1 MKEIKG
7 IFNKLKTKIDD
18 YILKIMIATD
28 DENIKLRRDNIKL
41 VAINE
46 DLLNRI
52 EKANYDKRKM
62 YAKNKKLEHLMDQF
76 EVRMKK
82 WFIYKSIL
90 LWYTFFMNKNI
101 LILADTRQKS
111 DSHITN
117 YFDKNKIEWQRAT
130 LSNCGD
136 YMAIKYD
143 NIKGIYKDYSILI
156 DTKKDLLE
164 LAGNLCKTSEH
175 ERIKKEISHA
185 KELGCN
191 KFIFLI
197 TDSKIKTSD
206 DIKKWSN
213 IHSQV
218 KGETLFKIM
227 KTMKERYDIHYIFT
241 DKKHAGEKIY
251 TILTS

>member
-82 WFIYKSIL
+82 
-90 LWYTFFMNKNI
+90 
-101 LILADTRQKS
+101 
-111 DSHITN
+111 
-117 YFDKNKIEWQRAT
+117 
-130 LSNCGD
+130 
-136 YMAIKYD
+136 
-143 NIKGIYKDYSILI
+143 
-156 DTKKDLLE
+156 
-164 LAGNLCKTSEH
+164 
-175 ERIKKEISHA
+175 
-185 KELGCN
+185 
-191 KFIFLI
+191 
-197 TDSKIKTSD
+197 
-206 DIKKWSN
+206 
-213 IHSQV
+213 
-218 KGETLFKIM
+218 
-227 KTMKERYDIHYIFT
+227 
-241 DKKHAGEKIY
+241 
-251 TILTS
+251 